1 MNPPFGT
8 RNTGIDVT
16 FLEQAIALRPRAIYS
31 LHKTS
36 TRKFLVKKAT
46 EEWGLEV
53 EVIAELRFDIPKMY
67 IVSFASS
74 FANSQFVWTP
84 RI

>member
-8 RNTGIDVT
+8 RNTGIDVA
-16 FLEQAIALRPRAIYS
+16 FLEQAIELRPRAIYS

-53 EVIAELRFDIPKMY
+53 EVIAELRFDIPKMCVFSCVY
-67 IVSFASS
+67 SLTYS
-74 FANSQFVWTP
+74 
-84 RI
+84 R